1 MNNDFLINRISIL
14 FQSRNEKPTPGCV
27 NAGVGKDFMT
37 NLKKGQSPSVEKV
50 QLLAQYLDVTVSELL
65 GEVDPGDS
73 MDKNLGWDDRWV
85 LEHYY
90 AHRNDSVEELVHSV
104 MTNTQ
109 MWGRDLTE
117 VEGFEALTVKNLKI

>member
-1 MNNDFLINRISIL
+1 MNNDFLINRILIL
-14 FQSRNEKPTPGCV
+14 FQARDEKPTPGCV

-65 GEVDPGDS
+65 GEVPPGDS

-85 LEHYY
+85 LERY
-90 AHRNDSVEELVHSV
+90 HRLSAQQREIVDDILTKYGKKETNDQ
-104 MTNTQ
+104 T
-109 MWGRDLTE
+109 G
-117 VEGFEALTVKNLKI
+117 